1 MAIGLLANIH
11 SPLRVVAYGHL
22 PALILFIFAVQGAR
36 YKAIAVG
43 FYDDDVCMAYTTNCT
58 CLITHSVIDYL
69 RSIAIVGMWHLNL

>member
-1 MAIGLLANIH
+1 MAIYLL
-11 SPLRVVAYGHL
+11 SYYLYL
-22 PALILFIFAVQGAR
+22 QFKALEVFG

-69 RSIAIVGMWHLNL
+69 RSIAIGGMWQLNL